1 MTTETPSPCIV
12 AGYDGSPASRAALS
26 LAVARARPDGRVVV
40 VHVFGP
46 VSRYVFTVAPTGR
59 YDGVSYQ
66 RQLDAAL
73 GRARTLL
80 AHLPEEVPGLAS
92 IDWATE
98 LLAGPPA
105 KAIADVADVEH
116 ATEILVGSR
125 GLGRARALLGSV
137 AHGLIHRARC
147 PVTVVP
153 ERALPLSAAEPLA
166 AVGDDA
172 G

>member
-1 MTTETPSPCIV
+1 MTPETPHPCIV
-12 AGYDGSPASRAALS
+12 AGYDGSAASRAALS
-26 LAVARARPDGRVVV
+26 LAVARARPGGRVVV
-40 VHVFGP
+40 VHAYDTP
-46 VSRYVFTVAPTGR
+46 EGR

-80 AHLPEEVPGLAS
+80 AHLPDEVPGLGS
-92 IDWATE
+92 LDWSTE
-98 LLAGPPA
+98 ILAGPA
-105 KAIADVADVEH
+105 ARAIAGVAEVEH
-116 ATEILVGSR
+116 ASEILIGSR

-147 PVTVVP
+147 PVTVIP
-153 ERALPLSAAEPLA
+153 ERALPLNITWQLA
-166 AVGDDA
+166 AVGDDV

>member
-1 MTTETPSPCIV
+1 MSTETPYPCIV
-12 AGYDGSPASRAALS
+12 AGFDGSAASRAALS

-40 VHVFGP
+40 VHAFGSP
-46 VSRYVFTVAPTGR
+46 HGR

-80 AHLPEEVPGLAS
+80 AQLPEEVPGLAS

-116 ATEILVGSR
+116 ASEILIGTR
-125 GLGRARALLGSV
+125 GLGHARALLGSV

-153 ERALPLSAAEPLA
+153 ERALPLTAAVPLG
-166 AVGDDA
+166 AVGDDT

>member
-46 VSRYVFTVAPTGR
+46 PDGR
-59 YDGVSYQ
+59 YDGLSYQ

-98 LLAGPPA
+98 LLAWPPA

-153 ERALPLSAAEPLA
+153 ERALPLTAAEPLA